1 MNDEE
6 YIPKKKETKE
16 VKIAG
21 PTGVPGRNP
30 SFQLTGQISER
41 LASEFQHHYHITKF
55 NIKHSRER
63 ARKASREIL
72 KERNDTS
79 GGGMVNYTL

>member
-41 LASEFQHHYHITKF
+41 LASEFQQI
-55 NIKHSRER
+55 IKVENSRDR
-63 ARKASREIL
+63 ARKASREII

-79 GGGMVNYTL
+79 GGGMVRYTI